1 MTTYQFSLSVVVEA
15 DTLEE
20 AVSSAREDLA
30 RYAHRGTVTVCDLD
44 ADTEFSVEPDGTVTS

>member
-20 AVSSAREDLA
+20 AVSSARKDLA
-30 RYAHRGTVTVCDLD
+30 RYACRGTLTVTDMD
-44 ADTEFSVEPDGTVTS
+44 ADTEFSVEPDGTVTP